1 MSINERRDKLRQS
14 LFKKLCMINTKSQY
28 SKVPLWVFSTGKMLC
43 WEAIFQWNKICYSVI
58 WKSFKGIMYKIK
70 ISELKKKFKN
80 HKGIEESL
88 NFIAK
93 ESEVYIQQK
102 IENSTCSL
110 PSRNNPLFMKTIKVK
125 YWEFNFYRVIL
136 KQRRLLETF

>member
-1 MSINERRDKLRQS
+1 
-14 LFKKLCMINTKSQY
+14 
-28 SKVPLWVFSTGKMLC
+28 
-43 WEAIFQWNKICYSVI
+43 
-58 WKSFKGIMYKIK
+58 MYKIK

-125 YWEFNFYRVIL
+125 Y
-136 KQRRLLETF
+136 